1 MPRRKLLTMHD
12 DPRLLDLL
20 RTLDRL
26 PGPDHLEFPD
36 GYDRERAR
44 AQARRLTRALGPG
57 WLLDDA
63 VQDASFGFTVSGP
76 GFGVRL
82 SNYGDLAAFTAPA
95 PDGQSEAVLSGL
107 GYDVVP
113 PQPLRHPY
121 DGVTPLADH
130 VPGATWWTR
139 FFDYL

>member
-1 MPRRKLLTMHD
+1 MHD
-12 DPRLLDLL
+12 DLRLLDLL
-20 RTLDRL
+20 HTLDRL
-26 PGPDHLEFPD
+26 AGPDHLEFPD
-36 GYDRERAR
+36 GYDRAPVRAR
-44 AQARRLTRALGPG
+44 ALRLAAALGPEC
-57 WLLDDA
+57 LLDDA

-82 SNYGDLAAFTAPA
+82 SNYGDLAAFTAPT
-95 PDGQSEAVLSGL
+95 PDAQAEAVLSGL

-113 PQPLRHPY
+113 PHLLRRPY
-121 DGVTPLADH
+121 DGVTRLPDH